1 MCETKYPSCT
11 TICGSSTRGSSPM
24 AYAIRVLSNT
34 SCGVAAQP
42 ISQPM
47 SRVHSA
53 SVCSEPKSPGGS
65 RVRSAIVIW
74 IGIRAPEMIEYIS

>member
-1 MCETKYPSCT
+1 
-11 TICGSSTRGSSPM
+11 M
-24 AYAIRVLSNT
+24 AYASSDLSKT

-47 SRVHSA
+47 SLVHRA

-65 RVRSAIVIW
+65 RVRSAIAIW